1 MKKILMIILDGF
13 GYRKETHGNAIIEAN
28 MENFNNIFNTY
39 PHSILNASGESVGLP
54 ENIFGNSEVCHEA
67 IGIGKKV
74 KQDIT
79 IATESINEKIT
90 VNNADFIK
98 MINHVKENNS
108 TLHLIGLLSDGGV
121 HSHINYMKNLIPILK
136 EKKLEKVIFHAI
148 TDGRDTSPYEAI
160 NFISEMDALLK
171 DNNLGFVGTV
181 CGRFYAMDRDE
192 KWERTRIYA
201 DLILNNKGLKIL
213 NYGTA
218 IKNCYNKGLTDEF
231 LPPLILNDKSQIN
244 EHDAICWL
252 NFRTDRA
259 RQILKVLTEAD
270 FNIFPIKQINNV
282 LTTTL
287 FPVPEI
293 NAPHFFNSDETD
305 TYSLGEYFS
314 DLNLTQARIA
324 ESEKYNHVTY
334 FFNAGK
340 SKKFKNCDN
349 FLIPSPKVMSYDE
362 IPEMSLA
369 EVVKQTKKSLA
380 KDYDFILV
388 NIANPDM
395 IGHTGN
401 YKACLEALS
410 HVDNAIK
417 EMVECANDNFYK
429 VIITADHGNI
439 DTMLTEDNKPI
450 RTHSH
455 EAVPFIILDEKIE
468 LKEKGDITMIAPTLL
483 KYMDIAIPKEM
494 KDTKDLI
501 LESE

>member
-13 GYRKETHGNAIIEAN
+13 GIREEEHGNAIKRAN
-28 MENFNNIFNTY
+28 MKTFNSLWDSY
-39 PHSILNASGESVGLP
+39 PHSVLEASGEYVGLP
-54 ENIFGNSEVCHEA
+54 HDLFGNSEVCHEA
-67 IGIGKKV
+67 IGTGKKV
-74 KQDIT
+74 KQNIT
-79 IATESINEKIT
+79 IANELINETIST
-90 VNNADFIK
+90 NNPEFIK
-98 MINHVKENNS
+98 MINHVKDNNS
-108 TLHLIGLLSDGGV
+108 TLHLMGLLSDGGV

-136 EKKLEKVIFHAI
+136 SNGIEKVIFHAI
-148 TDGRDTSPYEAI
+148 TDGRDTAPYESI
-160 NFISEMDALLK
+160 KYIKEMDTLLK
-171 DNNLGFVGTV
+171 EEKIGFVGTV

-201 DLILNNKGLKIL
+201 DLILNNRGLKIL
-213 NYGTA
+213 NYETA
-218 IKNCYNKGLTDEF
+218 IKNCFNKGLTDEF
-231 LPPLILNDKSQIN
+231 LPPLILNDKSMIN
-244 EHDAICWL
+244 EHDTVCWL

-259 RQILKVLTEAD
+259 RQILTVLTKAD
-270 FNIFPIKQINNV
+270 FNMFPIKQINNV
-282 LTTTL
+282 LVTTL
-287 FPVPEI
+287 FPIPDI
-293 NAPHFFNSDETD
+293 NAPHLFTSDDSEN
-305 TYSLGEYFS
+305 YSIGEYFS

-362 IPEMSLA
+362 IPEMSLP

-401 YKACLEALS
+401 FKACIDALN
-410 HVDNAIK
+410 HVDNALEEIID
-417 EMVECANDNFYK
+417 CANDNFYK

-439 DTMLTEDNKPI
+439 DTMLNENDEPI
-450 RTHSH
+450 RTHSMSP
-455 EAVPFIILDEKIE
+455 VPFIILDEKLE
-468 LKEKGDITMIAPTLL
+468 LKETGDITMIAPTLL

-494 KDTKDLI
+494 KETKDLFI
-501 LESE
+501 ESE